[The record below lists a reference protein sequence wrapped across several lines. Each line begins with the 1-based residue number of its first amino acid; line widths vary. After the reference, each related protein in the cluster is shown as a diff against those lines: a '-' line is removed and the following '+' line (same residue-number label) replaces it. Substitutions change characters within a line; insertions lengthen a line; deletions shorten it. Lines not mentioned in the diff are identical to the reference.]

1 VVEKAMIKLL
11 YKLVAMLF
19 SMLAG
24 VFAGT
29 IFKKVWKIAAREQD
43 APQPTDKRRA
53 WPEIL
58 LAAGLQGAIFAIV
71 RAAVDRS
78 AASGMHRLTG
88 VWPGEEGQQPDDSG
102 GPSGTA

>member
-1 VVEKAMIKLL
+1 MMKLL
-11 YKLVAMLF
+11 YKPVAMLA

-24 VFAGT
+24 VLAGT
-29 IFKKVWKIAAREQD
+29 IFKKVWKIAAQEED
-43 APQPTDKRRA
+43 APQAIDKRRG

-78 AASGMHRLTG
+78 AATSMQKLTG
-88 VWPGEEGQQPDDSG
+88 VWPGEEEQQ
-102 GPSGTA
+102 